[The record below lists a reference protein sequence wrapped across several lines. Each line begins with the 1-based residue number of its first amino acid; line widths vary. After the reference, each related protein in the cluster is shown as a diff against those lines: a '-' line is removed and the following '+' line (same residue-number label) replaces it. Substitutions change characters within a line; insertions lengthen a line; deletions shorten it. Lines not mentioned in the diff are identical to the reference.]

1 MKREQLIGWPGAASA
16 DRATFQ
22 RGQTLVVAAV
32 MLVGLIGMLALVI
45 DMGNIYSQ
53 RRFMQNAAD
62 AAALAGARAL
72 ALEQDVDRSVFEYA
86 VTHNGAEQYEY
97 AIVGHTVAV
106 TVHKSFP
113 TYFAGV
119 VGVPTARVS
128 AAAVA
133 GYSPVQRM
141 KDSADLMPVTVRQ
154 DMWAP
159 GQIVR
164 IWADDKGVGDPQPG
178 DIWDG
183 QRGWLNFDGGAVA
196 DSEVEEWIRYGYRG
210 PVWAGMWINGTP
222 GVKAA
227 SLIEFNTWRLGKDVV
242 VPIFDVV
249 EEDNPGHD
257 LGSGQLDYHIVGF
270 AVFHVTHVK
279 HAGNPKYVE
288 GYFLRSYIP
297 SGGGGG
303 DDDAPSFGPYAIR
316 LLR

>member
-1 MKREQLIGWPGAASA
+1 M
-16 DRATFQ
+16 TTT
-22 RGQTLVVAAV
+22 GQTLVVVAV
-32 MLVGLIGMLALVI
+32 MLVGLIGMLALVV

-72 ALEQDVDRSVFEYA
+72 ALEQDVARSVHEYA

-97 AIVGHTVAV
+97 AVVGHTVAV

-128 AAAVA
+128 AVAVA
-133 GYSPVQRM
+133 GYSPVQRLQ
-141 KDSADLMPVTVRQ
+141 DSADLMPVTVRR
-154 DMWAP
+154 DVWAP
-159 GQIVR
+159 GQVLR

-178 DIWDG
+178 DVWDG
-183 QRGWLNFDGGAVA
+183 QRGWLNYDGHEVA
-196 DSEVEEWIRYGYRG
+196 DREVEEWIRYGYRG
-210 PVWAGMWINGTP
+210 PVWVGMWINGTP

-227 SLIEFNTWRLGKDVV
+227 SLIEFETWRLGKDVV

-249 EEDNPGHD
+249 EQDNPGHD
-257 LGSGQLDYHIVGF
+257 LGSGQLDYRIVGF
-270 AVFHVTHVK
+270 GVFHVTHVERT
-279 HAGNPKYVE
+279 GNPKYVE
-288 GYFLRSYIP
+288 GYFVRDYIP

-303 DDDAPSFGPYAIR
+303 DDELTPFGASAVR